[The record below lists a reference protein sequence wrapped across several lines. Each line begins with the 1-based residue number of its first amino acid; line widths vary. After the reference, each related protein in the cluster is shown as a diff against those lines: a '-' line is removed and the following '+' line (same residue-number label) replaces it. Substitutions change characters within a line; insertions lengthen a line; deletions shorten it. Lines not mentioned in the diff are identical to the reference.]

1 MLYRVIARI
10 GYTGDDGTVTTAM
23 RARLLGAGLLNSN
36 TGTFES
42 PAMELSE
49 VNVCFAQVLGDL
61 AELEDHEGPRLK
73 HLWLYI
79 DGPVPFDAATAL
91 LGPEEN

>member
-10 GYTGDDGTVTTAM
+10 GYTGDDGTVTSAM
-23 RARLLGAGLLNSN
+23 RVHLIGAGLINSN

-49 VNVCFAQVLGDL
+49 VNECFAQVLSDL
-61 AELEDHEGPRLK
+61 AELEDHDGPRLK

-79 DGPVPFDAATAL
+79 DGPIDPDVATAL
-91 LGPEEN
+91 LGPE